1 MSIDARLE
9 SLDQRHRQLDAKLM
23 TEQQHPGAND
33 NTLQDLKRRKL
44 AIKDEMR
51 ILEARKETQ

>member
-23 TEQQHPGAND
+23 TEQQYPGAND

-44 AIKDEMR
+44 AIKDEIR